1 MTDKDIARINE
12 LAKKQRET
20 GLTDEEKAEQA
31 ALRKAYVESVV
42 GNLKSQLDNTYVVEG
57 DKKIKLEPV
66 DKPKN

>member
-31 ALRKAYVESVV
+31 TLRKAYIDRVV
-42 GNLKSQLDNTYVVEG
+42 GTLKSQLDNTYVVDG
-57 DKKIKLEPV
+57 DKKTKLKPV
-66 DKPKN
+66 DKLKN